1 MKCNVGSRG
10 GDRYGQEPQEGCSVH
25 RRSDRSDGPQP
36 RSDTPRSSLLLPGWK
51 RGVMK
56 KFAFGAVVGG
66 VVVYI
71 AMAATVTE
79 LMDKIEAMGKQK

>member
-1 MKCNVGSRG
+1 MRKVLLISAACVL
-10 GDRYGQEPQEGCSVH
+10 
-25 RRSDRSDGPQP
+25 
-36 RSDTPRSSLLLPGWK
+36 SLLVVWFLRAPQADTREVQRRK

-79 LMDKIEAMGKQK
+79 LMEKIEAMGKQK

>member
-1 MKCNVGSRG
+1 
-10 GDRYGQEPQEGCSVH
+10 
-25 RRSDRSDGPQP
+25 
-36 RSDTPRSSLLLPGWK
+36 
-51 RGVMK
+51 MK